1 MLKPIRGG
9 AAARVRFIPI
19 LFFSLLLVA
28 CGGGGSSDKAA
39 PAAEDGTQRGL
50 ENSDNNTTDP
60 GTDDGAEERPAPAPA
75 PLALG
80 AYDREADYPRIKVG
94 YLEYIPTRSGN
105 LIAVR
110 VTLPANE
117 DGTPAAGP
125 FPTILVQSAYNISMI
140 SFMPMPGGVLL
151 GSPDPYMVRRGY
163 AQVSVDVIGGG
174 VSEGG
179 WEMLGAEEQSG
190 YGDAVDWI
198 KQQPWSN
205 GDIGVAGASYMA
217 ITGLF
222 TAQQRPDDIK
232 AVFASVPMGDAQ
244 RGTVG
249 IGGLLN
255 ATFMSRWMT
264 LTHLTSTQNIPAM
277 IQFPKHLDQIAKS
290 TGDHIAQ
297 IDNYYLPIIDSTIN
311 GDPEVTYDGEFWRT
325 RSPIEHMD
333 QIQAPTFFMGAL
345 NDIFQRDAPLL
356 YETLKDRVDSRLV
369 IYNGDHISHFLQAF
383 PGTDKVDPILHL
395 MLQWFDQYLM
405 GIDAQVASIPPVTQY
420 VMNYQFGI
428 WQGFSTTTDWPHPA
442 ALPERWYLRGDM
454 GLSQQMPEMLEP
466 SHDMETPPFADYE
479 YGKNEQGGLLR
490 LNVFL
495 NDGTQC
501 SPSFVQWT
509 LGSAGIASPKVCFWN
524 MAKLERTALNYE
536 SEPMAEDYYINGP
549 IQADIWMQST
559 KTEAVLAVHINEVTQ
574 TGRVIPITDG
584 MLLASARSVDPLRS
598 RYLNGEMIQP
608 YHYLTQEA
616 ESFLVPG
623 EPTLMR
629 VEIFPTSALIRK
641 GNKLRVS
648 IAPSNQAQGMLNE
661 PRRELARDG
670 ITTILNDPEHPSS
683 VILPIVP
690 LSELN

>member
-1 MLKPIRGG
+1 MFTPNQGG
-9 AAARVRFIPI
+9 AGAHARLLPVL
-19 LFFSLLLVA
+19 LFSILLVA
-28 CGGGGSSDKAA
+28 CGGGSSSESS
-39 PAAEDGTQRGL
+39 PEPQNNQRSL
-50 ENSDNNTTDP
+50 ESPEEVVDEPIVESD
-60 GTDDGAEERPAPAPA
+60 PAPIPA
-75 PLALG
+75 TIELG
-80 AYDREADYPRIKVG
+80 AYNREAIYPKIKVK
-94 YLEYIPTRSGN
+94 YLEYVPTTSGN
-105 LIAVR
+105 LIGVR

-117 DGTPAAGP
+117 DGTAAEGP

-151 GSPDPYMVRRGY
+151 GAPDPYMVRRGY

-232 AVFASVPMGDAQ
+232 AMFASVPMGDAQ

-249 IGGLLN
+249 IGGMLN

-277 IQFPKHLDQIAKS
+277 IQFPKLMDQISKS
-290 TGDHIAQ
+290 TADHIAQ
-297 IDNYYLPIIDSTIN
+297 IDDYYLPIIDATIN

-325 RSPIEHMD
+325 RSPIENMD

-383 PGTDKVDPILHL
+383 PGTDKVDPMIHL

-405 GIDAQVASIPPVTQY
+405 GMDAQVESIPPVTQY
-420 VMNYQFGI
+420 VMNYQSGI

-442 ALPERWYLRGDM
+442 AQPERWYLRGDM
-454 GLSQQMPEMLEP
+454 GLSRQMPESQEP
-466 SHDMETPPFADYE
+466 THTMVTPPFADYE
-479 YGKNEQGGLLR
+479 YRKNEQGGLLI

-495 NDGTQC
+495 NDGTEC

-509 LGSAGIASPKVCFWN
+509 LGSAGLATPKVCFWDVD
-524 MAKLERTALNYE
+524 KLERSALNYE

-549 IQADIWMQST
+549 IQADIWMDST
-559 KTEAVLAVHINEVTQ
+559 KTEAVLAVQIDEVTKS
-574 TGRVIPITDG
+574 GRVKPITDG
-584 MLLASARSVDPLRS
+584 MLLASARTVDPLRS

-608 YHYLTQEA
+608 YHYFTQEA
-616 ESFLVPG
+616 ETFLVPG
-623 EPTLMR
+623 EPTLMQ

-641 GNKLRVS
+641 GNRLRVS

-661 PRRELARDG
+661 VRRELARDG
-670 ITTILNDPEHPSS
+670 VTTIHNSPEHPSS
-683 VILPIVP
+683 VVVP
-690 LSELN
+690 VVPVGELN